1 MLKPFIPSK
10 FVERI
15 ITSQTGECYRV
26 VFVLTLVNGEVKAK
40 AISAELIGAPTL
52 RLAPVGTADLS
63 DFYASDASNLSDA
76 SNVNLGILCLPC
88 ESSLISSFATFVASF
103 APKVS
108 PFTSLLFFTSQPTRA
123 PSF

>member
-26 VFVLTLVNGEVKAK
+26 VFVVSLVNGEVKAK
-40 AISAELIGAPTL
+40 VISAELISAPTL
-52 RLAPVGTADLS
+52 KLAPVYSNTSGDSGASNSS
-63 DFYASDASNLSDA
+63 DF
-76 SNVNLGILCLPC
+76 SNVDLGVLCLPC
-88 ESSLISSFATFVASF
+88 DSSLISSFATFISSF

-123 PSF
+123 PSGKF

>member
-1 MLKPFIPSK
+1 MLKSFIPSK

-26 VFVLTLVNGEVKAK
+26 VFVVSLINGEVKAK
-40 AISAELIGAPTL
+40 AISAELISAPTL
-52 RLAPVGTADLS
+52 KLATVGVGNSNTSNAS
-63 DFYASDASNLSDA
+63 DFSNID
-76 SNVNLGILCLPC
+76 LGVLCLPC
-88 ESSLISSFATFVASF
+88 DSSLISSFATFVSSF

-123 PSF
+123 PSYK